1 MTWNSSGTSTFI
13 KWKRARTSCCWV
25 FYKTLEE
32 NGRWWSKSSSSGT
45 YRSDSATYCF
55 KHEISF
61 ATIIQSGY
69 EAFSLEKEHG
79 VPVKMLQAHI
89 ARAKKTR
96 DDLLDESQKRPRIM
110 LDEQSEYETIKGK
123 WRMQIEVSMD
133 SSQYRTWKGLGKTK
147 EECKDCK
154 LNIRVWKGSY
164 PRQTSK

>member
-1 MTWNSSGTSTFI
+1 MKGLEPVVVGFSIRLLKKMEDDGVNLAQVEPI
-13 KWKRARTSCCWV
+13 DP
-25 FYKTLEE
+25 TLP
-32 NGRWWSKSSSSGT
+32 S
-45 YRSDSATYCF
+45 YCF

-110 LDEQSEYETIKGK
+110 QDEQSEYETIKGK
-123 WRMQIEVSMD
+123 
-133 SSQYRTWKGLGKTK
+133 
-147 EECKDCK
+147 
-154 LNIRVWKGSY
+154 
-164 PRQTSK
+164 